1 MSELISHDDCEK
13 FFDKVM
19 KLDGNIRFAAIYDGQ
34 YHAKLRDGIERYF
47 TDEEIKSSL
56 SEAQNRWTFRKKMSF
71 KIGAPIFAMTQYAK
85 VNRITFPLDNEAII
99 LVTTEL
105 DVDINKLVD
114 RIIEIRHPLNNK
126 VNGFYTR

>member
-56 SEAQNRWTFRKKMSF
+56 SEAQNRWAFRKKMSF

>member
-19 KLDGNIRFAAIYDGQ
+19 KLDGNIRFAAIYNGQ

-56 SEAQNRWTFRKKMSF
+56 SEAQNRWAFRKKMSF
-71 KIGAPIFAMTQYAK
+71 KIGAPIFAMTKYAK

-126 VNGFYTR
+126 INGFYTR